1 MSRPVLLFIGDS
13 ITDCNRDRLRFEG
26 LGTGYV
32 ANIAKALPNLTVL
45 NRGISGNRV
54 VDLKARWDEDCLA
67 LHPDILVVLIGV
79 NEVWHQLKFGSPY
92 TEAQYEA
99 DYREIL
105 TRSQEANP
113 NLKIVLMQPFIFN
126 VGEVD
131 SEWFLPLNRLKHIV
145 ERLAKEFANTYVE
158 LQDILDASAKAHGE
172 EALLP
177 DGVHP
182 SDLGHRVISDAVLAA
197 LKKL

>member
-13 ITDCNRDRLRFEG
+13 ITDCNRDRLRVNG
-26 LGTGYV
+26 LGNGYV
-32 ANIAKALPNLTVL
+32 ANVAKALLNFTVY

-54 VDLKARWDEDCLA
+54 IDLKARWTEDALA

-105 TRSQEANP
+105 TLARQANP

-131 SEWFLPLNRLKHIV
+131 ADWFLPLNRLKHIV
-145 ERLAKEFANTYVE
+145 ERITNDFANAYVP
-158 LQDILDASAKAHGE
+158 LQDVLDTAAKTHGE
-172 EALLP
+172 VALLP

-182 SDLGHRVISDAVLAA
+182 SDLGHRIIADAVLSA
-197 LKKL
+197 LQTL

>member
-1 MSRPVLLFIGDS
+1 MSQPVLLFIGDS
-13 ITDCNRDRLRFEG
+13 ITDCNRDRLRVDG
-26 LGTGYV
+26 LGQGYV
-32 ANIAKALPNLTVL
+32 AKVAKALPDFKVV

-54 VDLKARWDEDCLA
+54 VDLKARWTEDALA

-92 TEAQYEA
+92 TEAQYES

-105 TRSQEANP
+105 KSARAANP
-113 NLKIVLMQPFIFN
+113 NLKVVLMQPFIFE

-131 SEWFLPLNRLKHIV
+131 SAWPLPLNRLKHIV
-145 ERLAKEFANTYVE
+145 ERLASELADAYIP
-158 LQDILDASAKAHGE
+158 LQDILNDAAKQHGE
-172 EALLP
+172 ATLLP

-182 SDLGHRVISDAVLAA
+182 SDLGHAVIADAVLKT
-197 LKKL
+197 LKTF

>member
-1 MSRPVLLFIGDS
+1 MSRPTLLFIGDS
-13 ITDCNRDRLRFEG
+13 ITDCNRNRLRANG

-32 ANIAKALPNLTVL
+32 AKVAKALPEFNVI

-54 VDLKARWDEDCLA
+54 IDLKARWTKDALD

-92 TEAQYEA
+92 TEAQYEV

-105 TRSQEANP
+105 TLSKHANP
-113 NLKIVLMQPFIFN
+113 NLKIVLMQPFIFE

-131 SEWFLPLNRLKHIV
+131 GDWALPLNRLKHIV
-145 ERLAKEFANTYVE
+145 ERIANELADAYIP
-158 LQDILDASAKAHGE
+158 LQDILNNAALTHGE

-182 SDLGHRVISDAVLAA
+182 SDLGHRIIADAVLST
-197 LKKL
+197 LHHL

>member
-1 MSRPVLLFIGDS
+1 MSRPVVLFIGDS
-13 ITDCNRDRLRFEG
+13 ITDCNRDRLQVDG

-32 ANIAKALPNLTVL
+32 SNIAKALPNVTVY

-54 VDLKARWDEDCLA
+54 VDLKARWSEDSLD
-67 LHPDILVVLIGV
+67 LHPDTLVVLIGV

-105 TRSQEANP
+105 NRSKKANP
-113 NLKIVLMQPFIFN
+113 NLKIVILQPFIFG
-126 VGEVD
+126 VGEVTSD
-131 SEWFLPLNRLKHIV
+131 WFLPLNRLKHIV
-145 ERLAKEFANTYVE
+145 ERLAKEFADGYVE
-158 LQDILDASAKAHGE
+158 LQDILDKAAKTHGE
-172 EALLP
+172 VALLP

-182 SDLGHRVISDAVLAA
+182 SDLGHQIIAEAVLET

>member
-1 MSRPVLLFIGDS
+1 MSQPVLLFIGDS
-13 ITDCNRDRLRFEG
+13 ITDCNRDRLRVDG
-26 LGTGYV
+26 LGQGYV
-32 ANIAKALPNLTVL
+32 AKVAKALPDFNVV

-54 VDLKARWDEDCLA
+54 VDLKARWTEDALA

-99 DYREIL
+99 DYRDIL
-105 TRSQEANP
+105 KQARASNP
-113 NLKIVLMQPFIFN
+113 NLKVVLMQPFIFE

-131 SEWFLPLNRLKHIV
+131 SAWPLPLNRLKHIV
-145 ERLAKEFANTYVE
+145 ERLAAELADAYIP
-158 LQDILDASAKAHGE
+158 LQDLLNDAAKHHGE
-172 EALLP
+172 ATLLP

-182 SDLGHRVISDAVLAA
+182 SDLGHAVIADAVLKT
-197 LKKL
+197 LKTF

>member
-1 MSRPVLLFIGDS
+1 MSRPLILFIGDS
-13 ITDCNRDRLRFEG
+13 ITDCNRDRLRVDG

-32 ANIAKALPNLTVL
+32 SNVAKALPDLTVR

-54 VDLKARWDEDCLA
+54 VDLKARWSEDSLD

-79 NEVWHQLKFGSPY
+79 NEVWHQLNFGSPY

-105 TRSQEANP
+105 SASKKANP
-113 NLKIVLMQPFIFN
+113 NLKIVILQPFIFG
-126 VGEVD
+126 VGEVTD
-131 SEWFLPLNRLKHIV
+131 EWFLPLNRLKHIV
-145 ERLAKEFANTYVE
+145 ERLAKEFADGYVE
-158 LQDILDASAKAHGE
+158 LQDILDKAAKIHGE
-172 EALLP
+172 IALLP

-182 SDLGHRVISDAVLAA
+182 SDLGHRIIADAVLET

>member
-13 ITDCNRDRLRFEG
+13 ITDCNRDRLRVDG
-26 LGTGYV
+26 LGQGYV
-32 ANIAKALPNLTVL
+32 AKVAKALPEFTVY

-54 VDLKARWDEDCLA
+54 VDLRARWTEDALA

-105 TRSQEANP
+105 TLAKAANP
-113 NLKIVLMQPFIFN
+113 NLKIVLMQPFIFE

-131 SEWFLPLNRLKHIV
+131 GAWPLPLNRLKHLV
-145 ERLAKEFANTYVE
+145 ERLAAE
-158 LQDILDASAKAHGE
+158 LADAYIPLQTILSDAAQTHGE
-172 EALLP
+172 AALLP

-182 SDLGHRVISDAVLAA
+182 SDQGHAVIANAVLNT
-197 LKKL
+197 LKTL

>member
-1 MSRPVLLFIGDS
+1 MSRPIILFIGDS
-13 ITDCNRDRLRFEG
+13 ITDCNRDRLRFDG

-32 ANIAKALPNLTVL
+32 ANLAKALPEFRVL

-54 VDLKARWDEDCLA
+54 IDLKARWTEDSLD

-105 TRSQEANP
+105 TRSKQANP
-113 NLKIVLMQPFIFN
+113 HLKVVILQPFIFG
-126 VGEVD
+126 VGEVTN
-131 SEWFLPLNRLKHIV
+131 EWFLPLNRLKHIV
-145 ERLAKEFANTYVE
+145 ERLAKEFADGYVE
-158 LQDILDASAKAHGE
+158 LQAILDEAAQTQGE
-172 EALLP
+172 VALLP

-182 SDLGHRVISDAVLAA
+182 SDLGHRIIAEAVLAT
-197 LKKL
+197 LQKL

>member
-13 ITDCNRDRLRFEG
+13 ITDCNRDRLRVDG
-26 LGTGYV
+26 LGQGYV
-32 ANIAKALPNLTVL
+32 ANVAKALPNFTVY

-54 VDLKARWDEDCLA
+54 IDLKGRWAEDALA

-105 TRSQEANP
+105 SLARQANP
-113 NLKIVLMQPFIFN
+113 NVKIVLMQPFIFE

-131 SEWFLPLNRLKHIV
+131 SAWPLPLNRLKHIV
-145 ERLAKEFANTYVE
+145 ERIAKDFANAYVP
-158 LQDILDASAKAHGE
+158 LQDILNEAALAHGE
-172 EALLP
+172 VALLP

-182 SDLGHRVISDAVLAA
+182 SDLGHRIIADAVRSA
-197 LKKL
+197 LQKL

>member
-1 MSRPVLLFIGDS
+1 MSRPVVLFIGDS
-13 ITDCNRDRLRFEG
+13 ITDCNRDRLRVDG

-32 ANIAKALPNLTVL
+32 ANIAKALPNVTVY

-54 VDLKARWDEDCLA
+54 VDLKARWSEDSLD
-67 LHPDILVVLIGV
+67 LHPDTLVVLIGV

-105 TRSQEANP
+105 NRSKKANP
-113 NLKIVLMQPFIFN
+113 NLKIVILQPFIFG
-126 VGEVD
+126 VGEVTD
-131 SEWFLPLNRLKHIV
+131 EWFLPLNRLKHIV
-145 ERLAKEFANTYVE
+145 ERLAKEFADGYVE
-158 LQDILDASAKAHGE
+158 LQDILDKAAKTHGE
-172 EALLP
+172 TALLP

-182 SDLGHRVISDAVLAA
+182 SDLGHRIIADAVLET